1 MHNGLQWLW
10 MVANGYNHGDSQ
22 PIGWDMTWYNPLEV
36 EVWLYIEFYIT
47 GTSSEMA
54 GKPNRTGFN
63 TADAGIL

>member
-1 MHNGLQWLW
+1 

-54 GKPNRTGFN
+54 GKWLASPTGLVSTRPMQGYFKS
-63 TADAGIL
+63 LS